1 MKKTFQKAGIIFLFA
16 FIFSTFSVSQNN
28 GVSINRNIRQPQKY
42 SSSDDTQDETTE
54 PSENP
59 TFSLPHLYTYIN
71 SGIVE
76 QRQSYTREEIERT
89 NAESITSFFQAAG
102 IQILSYGAYGLESKP
117 SVRDLSFKRR

>member
-71 SGIVE
+71 SGIVTKKGRQVYEDE
-76 QRQSYTREEIERT
+76 QHLIDYLQQ
-89 NAESITSFFQAAG
+89 IT
-102 IQILSYGAYGLESKP
+102 K
-117 SVRDLSFKRR
+117 DM